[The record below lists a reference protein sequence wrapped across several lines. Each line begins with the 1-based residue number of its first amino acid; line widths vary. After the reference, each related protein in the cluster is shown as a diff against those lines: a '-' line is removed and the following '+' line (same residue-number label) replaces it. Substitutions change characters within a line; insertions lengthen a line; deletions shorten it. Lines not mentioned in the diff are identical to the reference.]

1 VFQITENGFLAS
13 HTASYREATPAEVSM
28 PELADKTET
37 GSSFMFIGL
46 ALWVAG
52 LLVVFFLPAA
62 IKIGRHGVFLCIISL
77 LALGGI
83 AFMVRG
89 LHLRGRGE

>member
-1 VFQITENGFLAS
+1 
-13 HTASYREATPAEVSM
+13 M
-28 PELADKTET
+28 PGSVNKAET

-52 LLVVFFLPAA
+52 LLVIFFLPAA
-62 IKIGRHGVFLCIISL
+62 IKIGRHGVFLCIISA
-77 LALGGI
+77 LALGGV

-89 LHLRGRGE
+89 LHLRGREE